1 VSTPER
7 RRTDVL
13 LAIGLSVL
21 GVIATLVITGLTL
34 KNVQGE
40 AAKET
45 NTRLVAVGNAVEHQ
59 IAAYAERLYGLR
71 ADFAQDPQLTRTQFR
86 HLVDIE
92 ALTRRN
98 PSAGLVTFDRR
109 DGERLVVEYLE
120 PWNANAPGLGVDI
133 NAEPNRREA
142 ADFARSSGEV
152 AATQPVNLIQPGI
165 QPGIDRGIL
174 LMLAA
179 YDVSPI
185 PVTTP
190 ARKRHFLGVVVAVLS
205 ADKVLQQSIR
215 QPAGF
220 PLSVYDAGP
229 TVEPPRRRPRPTD
242 LVAGEPITDY
252 TNYAD
257 IDVGSRRWRIVTDS
271 PVPIR
276 WADPLA
282 TAVIG
287 LSLTVLAAGL
297 FASFAFSRRRAVWIA
312 KRMTADLRANGVQLH
327 AAKEAA
333 ERANDAKSEFLS
345 RMSHE
350 LRTPLT
356 AILGFTELLQITDI
370 PEDQQ
375 RRFIDRT
382 HQAGEHLLLLVN
394 DVLDISRV
402 ETGTLA
408 MSIEPVALGPVV
420 GDALALLGPLAA
432 TRSISI
438 DNGVA
443 GHDVV
448 LADATR
454 LRQILVNLV
463 SNAIKYNRDNGSV
476 TLRSTTDNGNVLI
489 TVADTGRGLSADD
502 IPRLFQPFERLGVQT
517 GEIEGTGIGL
527 ALSRALAEQ
536 MAGSITVESALDHGS
551 QFTLRLPNAES
562 MADQPR
568 QEVGADGSAEPIATV
583 LYIDDDPSHLDL
595 IEDALSLR
603 PGIQLLRANQVSVGL
618 DTARERLPDLMLL
631 DLQLP
636 GMPVE
641 EVLARLRA
649 DEATAHIPV
658 VVVTADTTPR
668 RTAALIQAGAF
679 ALVRKPFAIR
689 EFLET
694 VDEALAS
701 ADQTK

>member
-7 RRTDVL
+7 RPPDVL
-13 LAIGLSVL
+13 LAVGLLVL
-21 GVIATLVITGLTL
+21 GVFATLAVTGLTFDR
-34 KNVQGE
+34 VQSE
-40 AAKET
+40 AARDT
-45 NTRLVAVGNAVEHQ
+45 DARLAAVGHEAEHQ
-59 IAAYAERLYGLR
+59 VGAYAERLYGLR
-71 ADFAQDPQLTRTQFR
+71 ADFALDPQLTREDFH
-86 HLVDIE
+86 HLVDIQ
-92 ALTRRN
+92 ALTRRH
-98 PSAGLVTFDRR
+98 PGAELVTFNRR
-109 DGERLVVEYLE
+109 DGKRLVVEYIE
-120 PWNANAPGLGVDI
+120 PMDTEAPILGVDI
-133 NAEPNRREA
+133 NAEPIRREA
-142 ADFARSSGEV
+142 AEFARTSGELT
-152 AATQPVNLIQPGI
+152 ATRPVNLIQPGL
-165 QPGIDRGIL
+165 DRGIL
-174 LMLAA
+174 VMLAA

-185 PVTTP
+185 PVTAP
-190 ARKRHFLGVVVAVLS
+190 ARKRHFLGVVVAVFT
-205 ADKVLQQSIR
+205 ADRVLQQTAHNPS
-215 QPAGF
+215 GF
-220 PLSVYDAGP
+220 LFSVYDAGP
-229 TVEPPRRRPRPTD
+229 TVDPPRRRPRPTD
-242 LVAGEPITDY
+242 WIAGEPITDY

-287 LSLTVLAAGL
+287 LSLTALAAGVL
-297 FASFAFSRRRAVWIA
+297 GSLAFGRRRAVWIA
-312 KRMTADLRANGVQLH
+312 KRMTADLRANEVQLR
-327 AAKEAA
+327 AAKEEA

-356 AILGFTELLQITDI
+356 AILGFTELLQIADI

-375 RRFIDRT
+375 RRFIERT
-382 HQAGEHLLLLVN
+382 HKAGEHLLLLVN

-402 ETGTLA
+402 ETGTLT
-408 MSIEPVALGPVV
+408 MSIEPVGLGPVV
-420 GDALALLGPLAA
+420 GDVLALIGPLAA

-476 TLRSTTDNGNVLI
+476 TLRSTADNGNVLI

-502 IPRLFQPFERLGVQT
+502 IPRMFQPFERLGVQT

-536 MAGSITVESALDHGS
+536 MAGSITVESTLGHGS

-568 QEVGADGSAEPIATV
+568 QEVDAGGSTEPIATV
-583 LYIDDDPSHLDL
+583 LYINDNPSNVVPV
-595 IEDALSLR
+595 ESALALR
-603 PGIQLLRANQVSVGL
+603 PGTQLLCADGASLGL
-618 DTARERLPDLMLL
+618 EAAREHVPNVVLL
-631 DLQLP
+631 DLPLRDMP
-636 GMPVE
+636 GD
-641 EVLARLRA
+641 EVLVRLRA

-658 VVVTADTTPR
+658 IVISTDTRPR
-668 RTAALIQAGAF
+668 RTAALIEAGAF
-679 ALVRKPFAIR
+679 ALVTMPFAIR
-689 EFLET
+689 ELLET